1 MITKQDVANKLIS
14 YLGHRLTL
22 AELVDWAEKVMME
35 EEFEEGDL
43 PLLRDIVARLGLSDT
58 IAFGLSWEDCRNFL
72 RSLGYD
78 VEVRVTRL
86 ASNQ

>member
-1 MITKQDVANKLIS
+1 MITRQDVVNKLIS
-14 YLGHRLTL
+14 YLGHRISLE
-22 AELVDWAEKVMME
+22 ELVGWAENVMME
-35 EEFEEGDL
+35 GEFEEHDL

-58 IAFGLSWEDCRNFL
+58 LAFGLSWEDCRNFL